1 MTKAMSDI
9 RFYYHK
15 QIKKLKEEAK
25 MKERDY
31 LKYIAEESATK
42 SERTPQVDDDPFA
55 DSRKERSTI
64 KAGMIAQS
72 YGDYYKDIASDLNVL
87 LHLAMSHTERQERLI
102 KAHPKAYDGNKLKA
116 LQKSI
121 NNIQEY
127 KEKLNNQYIK

>member
-1 MTKAMSDI
+1 MIKVMSDI

-15 QIKKLKEEAK
+15 QIKKLEQEAK

-42 SERTPQVDDDPFA
+42 N
-55 DSRKERSTI
+55 ERSTI

-72 YGDYYKDIASDLNVL
+72 YGDYYKDIVSDLNAVL
-87 LHLAMSHTERQERLI
+87 DSASYYVEC
-102 KAHPKAYDGNKLKA
+102 KGVVYCDGYDDNELKA
-116 LQKSI
+116 LQESI